1 MTKTTEVGPLAGIR
15 VLDIGHALAAPM
27 TATLLGDFGADVL
40 KIERPDGGDA
50 MRRLGPFKD
59 GVSLWWKVSAR
70 NKKCITLNIQSP
82 DGKRLLERLVEQCD
96 VLVENYRPGTLERQ
110 GLGWDRLHAIN
121 RRLVMLRISGYGQ
134 SGPRRLSPGFG
145 RAGEAMSGVVHLTG
159 PADGAPMHVGFS
171 LADTVS
177 GLMGAYGVMM
187 ALFWRD
193 HGGGGEGQMI
203 DLALYE
209 TLFRLIEWQ
218 VVSHQQL
225 GVLPMRQGNNFPFP
239 LSTVLSNVYR
249 TRDGRWV
256 TVSAATPTVVR
267 RVARLLGVATDG
279 ETMPDIK
286 TLDAMLVD
294 WMAARPLGDV
304 LGEFER
310 ADAVAAPVY
319 DMDMIAKDPTFEA
332 RENIVTVDDDELGS
346 LRMQNVVP
354 ALSHTRG
361 AVRWT
366 GAPIGTHNE
375 EVYGTL
381 LGLDK
386 HELDRLRAAGAI

>member
-1 MTKTTEVGPLAGIR
+1 VINTTKESPLAGVR

-27 TATLLGDFGADVL
+27 AATLLGDFGADVI
-40 KIERPDGGDA
+40 KVERPDGGDA

-70 NKKCITLNIQSP
+70 NKKCVTLNIQSP
-82 DGKRLLERLVEQCD
+82 EGKQLLERLVEQSD
-96 VLVENYRPGTLERQ
+96 VLVENYRPGTLERL

-121 RRLVMLRISGYGQ
+121 PRLVVLRISGYGQ
-134 SGPRRLSPGFG
+134 TGPRRESPGFG
-145 RAGEAMSGVVHLTG
+145 RAGEAMSGVVHVTG
-159 PADGAPMHVGFS
+159 FAEGAPMHIGFS

-187 ALFWRD
+187 ALYWRD
-193 HGGGGEGQMI
+193 HGGGEGQVI

-218 VVSHQQL
+218 VISHQQL

-249 TRDGRWV
+249 TRDERWL

-267 RVARLLGVATDG
+267 RVARMLAVPTD
-279 ETMPDIK
+279 ESTLPDIK
-286 TLDAMLVD
+286 AIDQMLVG
-294 WMAARPLGDV
+294 WMAERSLEEV
-304 LGEFER
+304 LAEFER

-319 DMDMIAKDPTFEA
+319 DMDMIVKDPTYEA
-332 RENIVTVDDDELGS
+332 RGNLVTVDDAELGPV
-346 LRMQNVVP
+346 RMQNVVP
-354 ALSHTRG
+354 SMSRTAG
-361 AVRWT
+361 EVQWT
-366 GAPIGTHNE
+366 GPALGAHND
-375 EVYGTL
+375 EVFGSL
-381 LGLDK
+381 LGLAAPALA
-386 HELDRLRAAGAI
+386 ELRARGAI